1 MIGVGRTVIKYFAK
15 DEGMLSFSNN
25 KPVKIFSKGAGSNP
39 DLWGVMVSQ
48 FLYHSPFS
56 YSHHHHVFR
65 STGGGGMLI
74 RDMFRRQESIRKT
87 LSLKFL
93 QNSTKV
99 NRRRR
104 QLLMMRSLKLK
115 YKAQKSMRRR
125 RMQLLML
132 RSLKL
137 KYKAQKSMRKQL
149 ISYLARKETA
159 TKKVFL

>member
-1 MIGVGRTVIKYFAK
+1 
-15 DEGMLSFSNN
+15 
-25 KPVKIFSKGAGSNP
+25 
-39 DLWGVMVSQ
+39 
-48 FLYHSPFS
+48 
-56 YSHHHHVFR
+56 
-65 STGGGGMLI
+65 MLI
-74 RDMFRRQESIRKT
+74 RDMFRRQESIRRT

>member
-1 MIGVGRTVIKYFAK
+1 
-15 DEGMLSFSNN
+15 
-25 KPVKIFSKGAGSNP
+25 
-39 DLWGVMVSQ
+39 
-48 FLYHSPFS
+48 
-56 YSHHHHVFR
+56 
-65 STGGGGMLI
+65 MLI

-99 NRRRR
+99 IRRRR

-115 YKAQKSMRRR
+115 YKAQKSMRE
-125 RMQLLML
+125 
-132 RSLKL
+132 
-137 KYKAQKSMRKQL
+137 QL